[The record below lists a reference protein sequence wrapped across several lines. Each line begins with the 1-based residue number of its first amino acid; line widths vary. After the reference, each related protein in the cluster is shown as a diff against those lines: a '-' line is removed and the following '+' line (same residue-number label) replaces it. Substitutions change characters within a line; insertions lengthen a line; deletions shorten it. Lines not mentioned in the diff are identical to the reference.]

1 LFALSQWRVLF
12 DIAFLYPLGMDYGQ
26 FKGLQALLFFG
37 LPIVWGV
44 WQLIALRRSEKAE
57 LRDSDS

>member
-1 LFALSQWRVLF
+1 MRVLF

-44 WQLIALRRSEKAE
+44 WQLIALRRSKKAE